1 MTAAMLRPIRV
12 LAVAVI
18 LTLTSA
24 WPVPATAIAGAWQA
38 RAPAQPPAQ
47 PAEKIVS
54 LPNQKG
60 SLKFAV
66 LGDFGTGERDQY
78 QTAERMALV
87 LKQFPFELVL
97 LVGDNLYG
105 SERPQD
111 FRQKFEIPYK
121 PLLDAKVKF
130 YASLGNHDSHAEQTR
145 YEHFNMNGEPYYT
158 FKAPVQNVRFFVL
171 DSSYPEPKQ
180 ITWLEKELKS
190 SNDDWKIAFFHH
202 PPYSSGGRHGSDLRL
217 RQTLEPLFVQYNVSV
232 VFTGHDH
239 FYERIKPQ
247 KDIVYFVTGSGG
259 KLSPGDIRAG
269 SPLTAKGFDTDCV
282 FLVAEIVGDEM
293 VFNAI
298 ARSGRVVDSGL
309 IARRKPG
316 PRPVAA
322 PPAPPPSRP

>member
-1 MTAAMLRPIRV
+1 MPHPLSALL
-12 LAVAVI
+12 LALFVA
-18 LTLTSA
+18 LTGS
-24 WPVPATAIAGAWQA
+24 WPVPAADLAGARQA
-38 RAPAQPPAQ
+38 RAPAAQPPAEQ
-47 PAEKIVS
+47 IVS
-54 LPNQKG
+54 LPNRKG

-66 LGDFGTGERDQY
+66 LGDFGTGARDQY

-87 LKQFPFELVL
+87 QKQFPFELVL

-130 YASLGNHDSHAEQTR
+130 YASLGNHDSREQR
-145 YEHFNMNGEPYYT
+145 EYPLFNMNNELYYT
-158 FKAPVQNVRFFVL
+158 FKAPAQNVRFFAL
-171 DSSYPEPKQ
+171 ESTYPGPEQ
-180 ITWLEKELKS
+180 ISWLEKELKS
-190 SNDDWKIAFFHH
+190 SNDDWKIAYFHH

-269 SPLTAKGFDTDCV
+269 SPLTAKGFDTDYV
-282 FLVAEIVGDEM
+282 FLVAEIVDDDM
-293 VFNAI
+293 VFNAV
-298 ARSGRVVDSGL
+298 ARSGRVVDSGV

-322 PPAPPPSRP
+322 PPAPPPRRP